1 MPSSRPSITSWN
13 RLEPRP
19 RTTRHSETLAPAF
32 PDPWWRRPR
41 QWQFGEF
48 NGEDAGSAASVE
60 LRARLSPL
68 VSWRPPGGQ
77 VTPLTAGRPLEP
89 SVEAEPFTPD
99 LATRVELG
107 HTFAVL
113 LAER

>member
-19 RTTRHSETLAPAF
+19 RAPRVSETLAASIR
-32 PDPWWRRPR
+32 DPMWMLAR

-68 VSWRPPGGQ
+68 GSWRPPGGQ

-99 LATRVELG
+99 LATRVE
-107 HTFAVL
+107 
-113 LAER
+113 